1 MVALLES
8 LTGID
13 SEPAFALDVD
23 IVVVVVEVLL
33 DASKM

>member
-8 LTGID
+8 LIVID

-23 IVVVVVEVLL
+23 IVAVVVEVLL

>member
-1 MVALLES
+1 MVELLES

-13 SEPAFALDVD
+13 SEPALDVG

-33 DASKM
+33 DASKI